1 MASSSPACVCLLA
14 RVPIWE
20 YRAAMLKSM
29 LAFSREMFCW
39 HTGTPVKESYLRK
52 HKNVLRLTL
61 TKPQVVLFSFWLHM
75 HTVALLVIQL
85 LLYFNYLF
93 MMTFVLC
100 LSYFLLSLWYKWI
113 KKLMYKHKNNNVSLT
128 TQSDQLCFLWMSC
141 DVYSL
146 YSGV

>member
-39 HTGTPVKESYLRK
+39 HTGTPVKESYLHK
-52 HKNVLRLTL
+52 HKKFVKTHVDKTTGYLIFNFNYICNAEV
-61 TKPQVVLFSFWLHM
+61 

-85 LLYFNYLF
+85 LLYFN
-93 MMTFVLC
+93 
-100 LSYFLLSLWYKWI
+100 
-113 KKLMYKHKNNNVSLT
+113 
-128 TQSDQLCFLWMSC
+128 
-141 DVYSL
+141 
-146 YSGV
+146 